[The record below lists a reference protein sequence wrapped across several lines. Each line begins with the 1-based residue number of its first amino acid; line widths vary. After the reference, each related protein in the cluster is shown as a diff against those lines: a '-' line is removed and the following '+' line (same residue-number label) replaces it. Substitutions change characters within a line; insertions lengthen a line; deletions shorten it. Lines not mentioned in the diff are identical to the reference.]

1 VGRVVAVEAD
11 GVAFFVELAE
21 GGGDD
26 LGVGVAGL
34 EDRFDF
40 GGVRDTIGAVAGQLA
55 SVWERVQPSEATVAF
70 GLKVTGK
77 SGRLTGLLVEGGGE
91 ASLTVTMKWT
101 GLSKEEPVEA
111 AGEG

>member
-1 VGRVVAVEAD
+1 VWVGWWRLRRM
-11 GVAFFVELAE
+11 GLRSSWSWRRE
-21 GGGDD
+21 GETIWG
-26 LGVGVAGL
+26 LGLPGWRIGSISVAG
-34 EDRFDF
+34 R
-40 GGVRDTIGAVAGQLA
+40 LA